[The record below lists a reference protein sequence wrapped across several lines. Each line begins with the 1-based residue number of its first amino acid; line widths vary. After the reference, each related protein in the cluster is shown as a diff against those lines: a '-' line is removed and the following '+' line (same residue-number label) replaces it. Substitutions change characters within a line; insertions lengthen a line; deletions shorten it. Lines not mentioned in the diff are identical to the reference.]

1 MSGRKKKLSL
11 KLKRYNIALIV
22 ALVVLMLLLGTLMF
36 VQMFGSSKYY
46 RVESR
51 EENIRKSKESDSD
64 DHETIG
70 WVRVQG
76 TNIDYPV
83 YGILS
88 QDFDYPVVSKS
99 FTWSLNMDSD
109 FHNAMIVYGHN
120 VMNLGPY
127 PRLQDETFI
136 RMEQLM
142 GFVYYDFAQENEYI
156 QLSMNGGNYLYKIFA
171 VGFMHPNELNAYPAG
186 EFSDKVKQ
194 EYLKEIQEGSIY
206 DYDLEV
212 TEEDKILSVVTC
224 TRFFKDG
231 TTYDFMVTGRLVREG
246 EVIDQYQVRRN
257 KNYEKVDEMLKGAE
271 GYESEDKA

>member
-1 MSGRKKKLSL
+1 MSSRKKKLSL

-22 ALVVLMLLLGTLMF
+22 ALVVLMLLLAALMF
-36 VQMFGSSKYY
+36 VQMFGSNKYY

-51 EENIRKSKESDSD
+51 EENIRKSKEGDSE

-88 QDFDYPVVSKS
+88 PDFDYPVVSKS
-99 FTWSLNMDSD
+99 FTWSLNQDSD
-109 FHNAMIVYGHN
+109 FHNTMIVYGHN

-127 PRLQDETFI
+127 PRLKDETFV

-142 GFVYYDFAQENEYI
+142 GFIYFDFAQENEYI
-156 QLSMNGGNYLYKIFA
+156 QLSMNGENYLYKIFA
-171 VGFMHPNELNAYPAG
+171 VSFMEPSELDAYPAG
-186 EFSDKVKQ
+186 EFSEDVKRL
-194 EYLKEIQEGSIY
+194 YLKEIQDGSIY

-212 TEEDKILSVVTC
+212 SEDDKILSVVTC
-224 TRFFKDG
+224 TRFLDKAQS
-231 TTYDFMVTGRLVREG
+231 YDFIVTGRLVRDG
-246 EVIDQYQVRRN
+246 EKIDQYQVRRN
-257 KNYEKVDEMLKGAE
+257 KNYEKVDEILKGAE
-271 GYESEDKA
+271 GYESEERA